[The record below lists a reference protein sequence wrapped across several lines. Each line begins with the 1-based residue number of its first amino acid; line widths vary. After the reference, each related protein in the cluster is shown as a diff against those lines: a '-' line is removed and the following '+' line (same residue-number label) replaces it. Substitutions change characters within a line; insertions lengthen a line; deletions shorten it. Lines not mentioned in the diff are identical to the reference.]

1 MKWQLGINIKDN
13 GPKVKRMVLEFMSSR
28 MEMFMKENSKMEI
41 DKGKGVT
48 LGQIKAIIKVNG

>member
-28 MEMFMKENSKMEI
+28 MEMFMKENFKMEI
-41 DKGKGVT
+41 DKGKEVT

>member
-28 MEMFMKENSKMEI
+28 MEMFMKENFKMEI

-48 LGQIKAIIKVNG
+48 LGQIKVIIKVNG

>member
-13 GPKVKRMVLEFMSSR
+13 GPKVKRMVLEYMSSR
-28 MEMFMKENSKMEI
+28 MEMFMKENFKMEI
-41 DKGKGVT
+41 DKGKEVT